1 MRDYIQFILDGET
14 VTERHLDP
22 TMTVLQYLRERR
34 MKTGTKEGCAEGD
47 CGACTVVLGELVD
60 GKVRWRSV
68 NTCILF
74 IGALD
79 GKALRTVE
87 YLGTPDAPHDIQKL
101 VADKH
106 GSQCGF
112 CTPGIVMS
120 LVALQ
125 ADDMPYT
132 RDNIDEALAGN
143 LCRCTGYGPIIDA
156 AMAMDVKAEIPN
168 NTAQLTSLQHDE
180 LVELNANIYG
190 TKKRFFIPK
199 TLAQLANLLSENPK
213 ATLLVGGTDIGLW
226 VTKQHKTLDTIIYLG
241 NVTALNTT
249 VETNDEIII
258 GAGVK
263 YTDAIAKLGVFYP
276 DMDTVMRRIGGAQI
290 RNLGTLGGNIANGSP
305 IGDMPPLLIAAGA
318 SLVLQNGKA
327 ERVIPLEDYFI
338 DYGKQDLRPGEFI
351 RSIIVPKI
359 GPGQHYCAYKISK
372 RPQSD
377 ISALCMAMSFDLA
390 SGEICTNVRIAYG
403 GMAAT
408 PKRATNAEATLE
420 NQTWSE
426 QNVRKAMA
434 ALANDFTPIDD
445 MRASKSYR
453 MQVAQNLI
461 LKTWLEAGS

>member
-1 MRDYIQFILDGET
+1 
-14 VTERHLDP
+14 
-22 TMTVLQYLRERR
+22 
-34 MKTGTKEGCAEGD
+34 
-47 CGACTVVLGELVD
+47 
-60 GKVRWRSV
+60 
-68 NTCILF
+68 
-74 IGALD
+74 
-79 GKALRTVE
+79 
-87 YLGTPDAPHDIQKL
+87 
-101 VADKH
+101 
-106 GSQCGF
+106 
-112 CTPGIVMS
+112 
-120 LVALQ
+120 
-125 ADDMPYT
+125 
-132 RDNIDEALAGN
+132 
-143 LCRCTGYGPIIDA
+143 
-156 AMAMDVKAEIPN
+156 
-168 NTAQLTSLQHDE
+168 
-180 LVELNANIYG
+180 
-190 TKKRFFIPK
+190 
-199 TLAQLANLLSENPK
+199 
-213 ATLLVGGTDIGLW
+213 
-226 VTKQHKTLDTIIYLG
+226 
-241 NVTALNTT
+241 
-249 VETNDEIII
+249 
-258 GAGVK
+258 
-263 YTDAIAKLGVFYP
+263 
-276 DMDTVMRRIGGAQI
+276 MRRIGGAQI